1 VTEALRVLFQETGHR
16 VTTADS
22 VRSAVAACRADRPDV
37 MLLDITLP
45 DGDGVDVMREL
56 TDDGAPPP
64 TYALTGH
71 DDPVTTAR
79 CVEAGCV
86 EVLVKPVPARILLA
100 KVRSLL
106 GA

>member
-1 VTEALRVLFQETGHR
+1 VTDALRVLFQETGHR

-22 VRSAVAACRADRPDV
+22 VRSAVAACRDDRPDV

-45 DGDGVDVMREL
+45 DGDGVDVMRQL
-56 TDDGAPPP
+56 AGGGAPP
-64 TYALTGH
+64 TFALTGH

-79 CVEAGCV
+79 CLEAGCA

-100 KVRSLL
+100 KVRSVL
-106 GA
+106 GGA